1 MNFKET
7 KFAEE
12 FVITKDNEKLGLNS
26 YQAASDLGLS
36 LSIYLSL
43 SVSWSFRTKSYDWF
57 LWLDDFIR
65 WKTFGTRGVQ
75 IYYLAM

>member
-7 KFAEE
+7 KFAKE

-36 LSIYLSL
+36 LSISLSL
-43 SVSWSFRTKSYDWF
+43 CFLIF
-57 LWLDDFIR
+57 PNEELWLISLIR
-65 WKTFGTRGVQ
+65 WL
-75 IYYLAM
+75 Y